1 MHLRKRGDAMG
12 WFRRRRTP
20 TAEEVELWGGE
31 APYRLIGGRRR
42 KAGVPYML
50 PFDLEEHN
58 RLDFQH
64 YLLRAAL
71 GGNYAAPIT
80 SPRDILDVGTGTGR
94 WAIEMAESFPQAKVI
109 GLDVNPPGV
118 DTASRGA
125 QGQPPNY
132 AFVQGNVLER
142 LPFSDASFDF
152 VHMRALVAAIPH
164 DRWPYVISELIRVT
178 RTGGWVESL
187 EATAMEGGTPATDQL
202 MAWLTAALARRGII
216 FADGG
221 KVGQLLRAAGLAH
234 VKSAQVNIPCG
245 EAGGR
250 VGRMG
255 ALDFSS
261 LMQGLGGIIVAQGLT
276 TAEQFE
282 RTLTQAR
289 LDLSSPTVR
298 GFIPDH
304 IAYGQR
310 AR

>member
-1 MHLRKRGDAMG
+1 MA
-12 WFRRRRTP
+12 WFRRRRKLA
-20 TAEEVELWGGE
+20 AEEVELWGGE
-31 APYRLIGGRRR
+31 APYRIVGGRRR

-50 PFDLEEHN
+50 PFDIEEHN

-80 SPRDILDVGTGTGR
+80 SPRDILDVGAGTGR
-94 WAIEMAESFPQAKVI
+94 WAIEMAELFPQANVI
-109 GLDVNPPGV
+109 GLDINPPGV
-118 DTASRGA
+118 DTVARGA
-125 QGQPPNY
+125 QRQPPNY
-132 AFVQGNVLER
+132 VFVQGNVLER
-142 LPFSDASFDF
+142 LPFPDASFDF

-164 DRWPYVISELIRVT
+164 DRWSYVVSELIRVT
-178 RTGGWVESL
+178 RRGGWVESL

-202 MAWLTAALARRGII
+202 MVWLTGTLAKRGII

-255 ALDFSS
+255 VIDFNS
-261 LMQGLGGIIVAQGLT
+261 LMQGLGGMMVAQGLA

-282 RTLTQAR
+282 RTFVQAR
-289 LDLSSPTVR
+289 LDLSSPAVR
-298 GFIPDH
+298 AFIPDH
-304 IAYGQR
+304 IAFGQR
-310 AR
+310 TR